1 MSKEFYLPD
10 PDAVSV
16 FSDKPDVVNQQWIEE
31 NRAVMLGIAIQEGIE
46 KFDALEGFLNSP
58 AFNSQPKPKKR
69 IGDLSIQLFGRLL
82 AGKVRLQI
90 AEGFPEDLFPPP
102 KLITSKGGIS
112 MRWIMYVSNTEKMT
126 PEEAF
131 IYGTSLATKKD

>member
-1 MSKEFYLPD
+1 
-10 PDAVSV
+10 
-16 FSDKPDVVNQQWIEE
+16 
-31 NRAVMLGIAIQEGIE
+31 
-46 KFDALEGFLNSP
+46 
-58 AFNSQPKPKKR
+58 
-69 IGDLSIQLFGRLL
+69 L